1 MWKQRSQNDWRKRDR
16 NTKYFHYRA
25 KQKNHRNL
33 IVGLEDDNGI
43 WVENEVGM
51 GRVIETYF
59 GTTFTNSNPL
69 DFDQILNGMH

>member
-16 NTKYFHYRA
+16 NTKYFHCRA
-25 KQKNHRNL
+25 KQKNHQNL

-43 WVENEVGM
+43 WVEDEVGM

-59 GTTFTNSNPL
+59 GTIFTNSNPL